1 MENRAEGRSGRAALE
16 GRLAGRYLVKHYA
29 KRENISA
36 RVELLPL
43 HLFRRR
49 IGHGA
54 HGGAIGGEVPD
65 FLGEVIW
72 AAVGSRRTGF
82 GNTEIENLGVLAL
95 GDKDISG
102 FDVAVNDLCGV
113 RRIERIGGLDADD
126 ITVSIGRGRPARR
139 TFRLRPSSSSITM
152 NARPSCPPMS

>member
-16 GRLAGRYLVKHYA
+16 GRLAGRHLVKHYA

-43 HLFRRR
+43 HLFRRH

-113 RRIERIGGLDADD
+113 RRIERIGDLDADD
-126 ITVSIGRGRPARR
+126 ITVSIGRGRWRRVSSAR
-139 TFRLRPSSSSITM
+139 
-152 NARPSCPPMS
+152 